1 MKEIS
6 FIHAADLHL
15 DSPMIGW
22 KDLPQEI
29 FQRLQ
34 ESTFTAFHKII
45 DAAINYQVDFIILA
59 GDLFDGEDRSVRA
72 QSRLRKELERL
83 ESHHINA
90 YIIHGNHDHLSGTWA
105 KLKMPSNVKVFGKEM
120 EVMTHISKD
129 GTSVHLYGF
138 SYPKRHVVERK
149 VMEYQKEDNADFHI
163 GILHGNLEGHSEHS
177 NYAPFQLTELIEKD
191 FDYWALGHIHKR
203 TILSESPPVVYPGN
217 IQGRNR
223 KENGIKG
230 CYYVQLTEARS
241 RLQFVETSDVIWLEL
256 EIDGRSLNNFHLL
269 YQGCRE
275 SMDSIRQE
283 GMGYLIRLSVRSA
296 NLEDTQMN
304 LDLQQ
309 ELLEAL
315 QEEEKDEESFVW
327 PVSVQIEEEIRWDRS
342 ELSKLADF
350 FNELFEVID
359 EYQDF
364 ESSLSTLFNHPT
376 ARKFID
382 PLSVED
388 KVSLLKEAE
397 NLLVEQLLSNK

>member
-105 KLKMPSNVKVFGKEM
+105 NLKMPSNVKVFGKEM

-283 GMGYLIRLSVRSA
+283 GMGYLIRLSVRNA